1 MNVVIPR
8 VGTACRIRSSLG
20 PAPGEHGISPYT
32 QKLIMPE
39 KRQNSGHL
47 NTEAKGGF
55 GSGTNK
61 TRSESTDGRKD

>member
-1 MNVVIPR
+1 M
-8 VGTACRIRSSLG
+8 SSSRAWARPAAFGHALG
-20 PAPGEHGISPYT
+20 EAPGEHGISPYT

-47 NTEAKGGF
+47 NTEAKGSF
-55 GSGTNK
+55 GSGKNK